1 MQSRHIS
8 FVLDQAYGNIIP
20 SLGISMKLLE
30 RGHSVSYVVA
40 EGFASLIR
48 SIGAEAVVV
57 DFLNTREKAVAEL
70 MVENNHE
77 KYRYEDDYLE
87 RRLKEMVDEQTQHT
101 LAQLGERYA
110 GHAPD
115 LVVHDDSLNEC
126 GRALA
131 AELGIPKV
139 RLSTQFIEERHLRY
153 FANDETI
160 LLTVPEFFQPK
171 LDYLKA
177 DQRFRFTG
185 FIPEARCLAFRPW
198 TAPRHTNPTI
208 LVSPT
213 TGIKQ
218 QIEFCKQIIDIFRG
232 QPWDVILSI
241 SGSHDKISA
250 FDPNALGDIPGNITV
265 NREAGNFDIMPTV
278 DLFIGQAGQGGT
290 LEAIY
295 WGLPQILFPPSP
307 YHSLVAQRVSELGLG
322 VFLPLAD
329 MSRETVV
336 GQAAALLKDEE
347 TRARIQTA
355 RKSMLGGSG
364 ADIGADVLEEC
375 LRGHIRQRP
384 MGS

>member
-1 MQSRHIS
+1 MPHRHIA

-20 SLGISMKLLE
+20 SLGISMKLME
-30 RGHSVSYVVA
+30 RGHFVSYVVA
-40 EGFASLIR
+40 EGFASLVQ
-48 SIGAEAVVV
+48 SIGATAIVV
-57 DFLNTREKAVAEL
+57 DFLNTREQAVAEL
-70 MVENNHE
+70 MIENDHE
-77 KYRYEDDYLE
+77 KYRHSEDALE
-87 RRLKEMVDEQTQHT
+87 RRLKEMVAEQTRHT
-101 LAQLGERYA
+101 LAQLQRRYA
-110 GHAPD
+110 ERWPD

-131 AELGIPKV
+131 AERGIPKV

-160 LLTVPEFFQPK
+160 LLTVPEFFQSN
-171 LDYLKA
+171 LDYFKS
-177 DQRFRFTG
+177 DPRFKFTG

-198 TAPRHTNPTI
+198 TSPRRTHPTV

-218 QIEFCKQIIDIFRG
+218 QTEFCKNIVEIFRD

-250 FDPNALGDIPGNITV
+250 FDPSALGDVPANVTI
-265 NREAGNFDIMPTV
+265 NRQSGNFEIMQSV

-322 VFLPLAD
+322 VFLPISQ
-329 MSRETVV
+329 MSRETVI
-336 GQAAALLKDEE
+336 GHATALLKDEA
-347 TRARIQTA
+347 TQSRIQHA
-355 RKSMLGGSG
+355 RNSMRDRSG
-364 ADIGADVLEEC
+364 AEIGTDILEQC
-375 LRGHIRQRP
+375 LSEPTRYRALGP
-384 MGS
+384 